1 MSDLVIDCYSISAR
15 LECGSQGIEGELEIE
30 IRDFDICGNVF
41 NDAVEKLSGI
51 LMEGRHEQI
60 WFRCMFTGMLF
71 RGVIRDFALD
81 DSFRVDGS
89 GPHDRSLRIRAI
101 PIADGSDP
109 MTMVSGRLGNGA

>member
-1 MSDLVIDCYSISAR
+1 MSDLVIDCYEIRAS
-15 LECGSQGIEGELEIE
+15 LECGPQGIKGELDIE
-30 IRDFDICGNVF
+30 IRDFDLCGTLF

-71 RGVIRDFALD
+71 RGVIRDFAMDTSLD
-81 DSFRVDGS
+81 SDC
-89 GPHDRSLRIRAI
+89 RSLRIRAI

-109 MTMVSGRLGNGA
+109 MTMVSGRLGPG